1 LNLCYG
7 TLSTHSMEKDDNML
21 HLTDPQLRLR
31 DVTDVHGYVR
41 DAVAMVAPAAMSH
54 RDALHARGVRAVLRV
69 ERALPPGVPLQ
80 PVLDAVL
87 PARLEALDRSLSGA
101 DTALAAVA

>member
-1 LNLCYG
+1 
-7 TLSTHSMEKDDNML
+7 MEKDDNML
-21 HLTDPQLRLR
+21 NLTHPPLRLR
-31 DVTDVHGYVR
+31 DVTDVQGYVR
-41 DAVAMVAPAAMSH
+41 EAIVRGAPAATGH
-54 RDALHARGVRAVLRV
+54 REALHAHGVRAVLRV

-101 DTALAAVA
+101 GGTLAAVA

>member
-1 LNLCYG
+1 
-7 TLSTHSMEKDDNML
+7 MEKDDIMR
-21 HLTDPQLRLR
+21 HLTQPPLRLR

-41 DAVAMVAPAAMSH
+41 DAVALLGRPAAMGH
-54 RDALHARGVRAVLRV
+54 REALHMHGVRAVLRV

>member
-1 LNLCYG
+1 MRDR
-7 TLSTHSMEKDDNML
+7 TH
-21 HLTDPQLRLR
+21 PPLRLR
-31 DVTDVHGYVR
+31 DVTDVPGYVR
-41 DAVAMVAPAAMSH
+41 ETVALVAPAAMSH
-54 RDALHARGVRAVLRV
+54 REALHAHGVRAVLRV

-101 DTALAAVA
+101 NDALAAVA